1 MEELRAFRDLTA
13 RQEAEWRANA
23 LEQAARRAL
32 QEGDLAEGIS
42 ALQQAFEGRPSVSA
56 ARNLAL
62 AYLQSGDL
70 AAARGLLKKSLEM
83 APEDGPTH
91 NYLGLLEA
99 REGNLASA
107 EKYFQQ
113 AVGFDA
119 ELVDALYNAGVVA
132 SKLGHP
138 GRAVAHLREAVKR
151 SDTPRIREALAM
163 ALADAGQMGE
173 AQQQFD
179 AAQKQGIALGGP

>member
-1 MEELRAFRDLTA
+1 
-13 RQEAEWRANA
+13 
-23 LEQAARRAL
+23 
-32 QEGDLAEGIS
+32 
-42 ALQQAFEGRPSVSA
+42 
-56 ARNLAL
+56 
-62 AYLQSGDL
+62 
-70 AAARGLLKKSLEM
+70 
-83 APEDGPTH
+83 
-91 NYLGLLEA
+91 LEA